1 MTQEREA
8 LRSQDFE
15 VSLNADTKL
24 VKVDEKNEELL
35 ETWDE
40 QNIDRDLPLPVGD
53 KSPRSQQQRE
63 TR

>member
-1 MTQEREA
+1 M
-8 LRSQDFE
+8 RSRDFE